1 MSRKEYIFKKK
12 KTVRKIFINQ
22 KVKERGNA
30 RIAWIDRI
38 IKREARRNETKK
50 PRCGRRNEGR
60 RMPQGRNEEIRK
72 GGIGIGK
79 KKKKEKEEV
88 EKEEERT
95 EDNRGIVYVDIRCKV
110 QERWKEGKGRGESS

>member
-1 MSRKEYIFKKK
+1 
-12 KTVRKIFINQ
+12 
-22 KVKERGNA
+22 
-30 RIAWIDRI
+30 
-38 IKREARRNETKK
+38 
-50 PRCGRRNEGR
+50 
-60 RMPQGRNEEIRK
+60 MPQGRNEEIRK

-110 QERWKEGKGRGESS
+110 QERWKERKGRRESS